1 MITDPQ
7 GTVLA
12 LFLVF
17 CRIGSCF
24 IALPG
29 FSSSRVPMQIRLLI
43 AAAVS
48 MACLPLLWDTVYPK
62 VQGGGVV
69 YIAMI
74 GTEMLIGTMFGL
86 IARFFTLGL
95 QFAGSILTMMI
106 GFNASPAADVLE
118 DSSEN
123 QMTNMISFCG
133 LMMLFILDFHH
144 VVFRVLIDSYNVMP
158 MGGVPNTQ
166 KMLITLTDTI
176 SKTYFLM
183 LRLTSPFIIYG
194 LMFNVG
200 VGLVNKLAAQI
211 PIYYISAPYLIAGGL
226 LLVYWSIG
234 AMMHQFALAFM
245 PMLLGN

>member
-24 IALPG
+24 ITLPG
-29 FSSSRVPMQIRLLI
+29 FSSSRVPPQVRLLI
-43 AAAVS
+43 AAGVS

-62 VQGGGVV
+62 VQGGGVI
-69 YIAMI
+69 YIALI
-74 GTEMLIGTMFGL
+74 GTEALIGAMFGL
-86 IARFFTLGL
+86 IARFFSLGL

-106 GFNASPAADVLE
+106 GFNGSPAPDVLE

-123 QMTNMISFCG
+123 QLTNMISFCG

-176 SKTYFLM
+176 AKTYLLM

-211 PIYYISAPYLIAGGL
+211 PIYYISAPYLIGGGL

-245 PMLLGN
+245 PMMLGN

>member
-24 IALPG
+24 MALPG
-29 FSSSRVPMQIRLLI
+29 FSSARLPSQVRILV
-43 AAAVS
+43 ALAVS
-48 MACLPLLWDTVYPK
+48 MSCLPILWDTVYPK
-62 VQGGGVV
+62 VAGGGAI
-69 YIAMI
+69 YIALI
-74 GTEMLIGTMFGL
+74 GTEVLIGTMFGL

-95 QFAGSILTMMI
+95 QFAGSVLTMMI
-106 GFNASPAADVLE
+106 GFNATPAADVLE

-133 LMMLFILDFHH
+133 LMMLFIMDFHH
-144 VVFRVLIDSYNVMP
+144 VVFRVLMDSYTVMP
-158 MGGVPNTQ
+158 MGGVPNSQ

-183 LRLTSPFIIYG
+183 LRLSSPFIIYG
-194 LMFNVG
+194 LMFNIG
-200 VGLVNKLAAQI
+200 VGLVNKLAQQM
-211 PIYYISAPYLIAGGL
+211 PVYYISAPYLIAGGL

>member
-24 IALPG
+24 MALPG
-29 FSSSRVPMQIRLLI
+29 FSSARVPSQVRIFVAL
-43 AAAVS
+43 AVS
-48 MACLPLLWDTVYPK
+48 MSCLPLLWDTVYPK
-62 VQGGGVV
+62 VSGAGAV
-69 YIAMI
+69 YIALI
-74 GTEMLIGTMFGL
+74 GTEVLIGTMFGL

-95 QFAGSILTMMI
+95 QFAGGVLTMMI
-106 GFNASPAADVLE
+106 GFNATPAVDVLE
-118 DSSEN
+118 DTSEN

-133 LMMLFILDFHH
+133 LMMLFIMDFHH
-144 VVFRVLIDSYNVMP
+144 VIFRVLIDSYSVMP
-158 MGGVPNTQ
+158 MGGVPNSQ

-183 LRLTSPFIIYG
+183 LRLSSPFIIYG

-200 VGLVNKLAAQI
+200 VGLVNKLAPQM
-211 PIYYISAPYLIAGGL
+211 PVYFISTPYLIAGGL
-226 LLVYWSIG
+226 LLVYWSLG
-234 AMMHQFALAFM
+234 AMMHQFAIAFM

>member
-24 IALPG
+24 ITLPG
-29 FSSSRVPMQIRLLI
+29 FSSSRVPTPVRLLI
-43 AAAVS
+43 AAGVS

-62 VQGGGVV
+62 VQGGGVI
-69 YIAMI
+69 YIALI
-74 GTEMLIGTMFGL
+74 GTETLIGTMFGL
-86 IARFFTLGL
+86 IARFFSLGL

-106 GFNASPAADVLE
+106 GFNGSPAPDVLE

-245 PMLLGN
+245 PMMLGN

>member
-24 IALPG
+24 MALPG
-29 FSSSRVPMQIRLLI
+29 FSSARIPSQLRVLVAL
-43 AAAVS
+43 AVS
-48 MACLPLLWDTVYPK
+48 MSCMPLLWDTVYPK
-62 VQGGGVV
+62 VAGGGVV
-69 YIAMI
+69 FIALI
-74 GTEMLIGTMFGL
+74 VTETLIGTMFGL

-95 QFAGSILTMMI
+95 QFAGAILTMMI
-106 GFNASPAADVLE
+106 GFNATPAPDVLE
-118 DSSEN
+118 DTSEN

-133 LMMLFILDFHH
+133 LMMLFIMDFHH
-144 VVFRVLIDSYNVMP
+144 VVFRVLVDSYTVMP
-158 MGGVPNTQ
+158 MGGVPNSQ

-183 LRLTSPFIIYG
+183 LRLSSPFIIYG
-194 LMFNVG
+194 LMFNIG
-200 VGLVNKLAAQI
+200 VGLVNKLAAQM
-211 PIYYISAPYLIAGGL
+211 PVYYISAPYLIAGGL
-226 LLVYWSIG
+226 LLVYWSLG
-234 AMMHQFALAFM
+234 AMMHQFAIAFM